1 MLLLLEG
8 SILQCTQKTYTD
20 FSLECDTFLFFATFS
35 PLIQVHLERKR
46 TKSNYEH
53 IIYIKDIVNIN
64 RSMLKMQ
71 KYLLKQRSKK
81 NFKLNDEFISKDIWL
96 YHDK

>member
-1 MLLLLEG
+1 MYSEN
-8 SILQCTQKTYTD
+8 IYRFQFRMWYIFIFCY
-20 FSLECDTFLFFATFS
+20 LF
-35 PLIQVHLERKR
+35 PPIQVHLERKR

-81 NFKLNDEFISKDIWL
+81 NFKLNDEFISKDLWL
-96 YHDK
+96 YRDKW